1 MVEVVSPHDL
11 YADVDE
17 KVTDWLDTG
26 TRLVVV
32 VNPRRRTVTG
42 YQASVYTIL
51 HENDTLN
58 GDEVVPGWQLPVAAI
73 FEE

>member
-17 KVTDWLDTG
+17 KVTDWLDAG

-42 YQASVYTIL
+42 YQASVYAIL

-73 FEE
+73 CEE